1 MYTQIIWAMLPE
13 IFLTAMACLI
23 LLSDAFIKQRFAWV
37 NYTIATMTMLST
49 AGCAAIFY
57 NAHTV
62 ASMGLVFDNTTA
74 VIKVALCV
82 LAGVAFIYSKQYMKT
97 RTLFKGEYFVLYLFS
112 ILGMMVLISSN
123 NFLTL
128 YLGIELFSLPI
139 YALIA
144 FHKDN
149 RFSLEAALKY
159 FIMGAIASGILLY
172 GVSLLY
178 GVTGNISFEPSMLAI
193 KNISVFKFSLVF
205 IVVGLFFKLGLIPF
219 HMWLPDVYEGSPT
232 SSSIFI
238 ATAPKIAVTV
248 ALYRVLMGTYVE
260 LFADWQNIIII
271 LSVLSIGFGNVVAI
285 VQDNLKRMLAYSTI
299 ANMGFA
305 ILGIAT
311 KEFSVV
317 MFYVIAYAIMYLGV
331 FGIVLLL
338 SRDGIEFDKLDDFR
352 GLGASRPWL
361 AIIMLILMFSLVGI
375 PPMIGFYAKFLVL
388 NAIINKGFVGLA
400 ILALLFSIV
409 GVFYCLRLVKIMFF
423 EQEEYSL
430 PNNAVSCGG
439 VVLLT
444 INGLVVLILG
454 VLPCLLLNLLS
465 N

>member
-1 MYTQIIWAMLPE
+1 M
-13 IFLTAMACLI
+13 
-23 LLSDAFIKQRFAWV
+23 
-37 NYTIATMTMLST
+37 
-49 AGCAAIFY
+49 
-57 NAHTV
+57 
-62 ASMGLVFDNTTA
+62 
-74 VIKVALCV
+74 
-82 LAGVAFIYSKQYMKT
+82 
-97 RTLFKGEYFVLYLFS
+97 
-112 ILGMMVLISSN
+112 
-123 NFLTL
+123 
-128 YLGIELFSLPI
+128 
-139 YALIA
+139 
-144 FHKDN
+144 
-149 RFSLEAALKY
+149 
-159 FIMGAIASGILLY
+159 
-172 GVSLLY
+172 
-178 GVTGNISFEPSMLAI
+178 
-193 KNISVFKFSLVF
+193 
-205 IVVGLFFKLGLIPF
+205 
-219 HMWLPDVYEGSPT
+219 
-232 SSSIFI
+232 
-238 ATAPKIAVTV
+238 
-248 ALYRVLMGTYVE
+248 
-260 LFADWQNIIII
+260 
-271 LSVLSIGFGNVVAI
+271 AI

-375 PPMIGFYAKFLVL
+375 PPMVGFYAKFLVL

-400 ILALLFSIV
+400 ILALLFSVV

-423 EQEEYSL
+423 EQEECSL
-430 PNNAVSCGG
+430 PNNAVSCGE